1 MKLSKSQIENLKIK
15 EPEAK
20 KPSNDGLYE
29 LKEAISKIDVR
40 PIINVDNKDIA
51 SAIKK
56 NNEISEAIVSK
67 IKELVKPSNPQ
78 VNVNTDTKPI
88 IEAIESMKIELNKTL
103 ENLSV
108 KLNVAKPDEWE
119 FTINRSIAGNVE
131 SVSAKPK
138 YSV

>member
-1 MKLSKSQIENLKIK
+1 MKLSKSQIETLKIK

-20 KPSNDGLYE
+20 KTSNDGLYE

-51 SAIKK
+51 NAIKK
-56 NNEISEAIVSK
+56 NNEISETIVSK
-67 IKELVKPSNPQ
+67 IKELAKPSNPQ

-108 KLNVAKPDEWE
+108 KLDVKKPDEWL
-119 FTINRSIAGNVE
+119 FTIGKSIAGHLE
-131 SVSAKPK
+131 TVSAKPI
-138 YSV
+138 YYE